1 VVLFCIPNALH
12 FENLRQSAAAKSVT
26 GMKPFLSVVIPAYN
40 ETANIKAGAL
50 ETVSTYLSKQAYPYE
65 VIVVDDGSEDD
76 TAALAE
82 AFAQTHPNF
91 RVVRNPHRGKAYTV
105 ATGLQAG
112 QGEIVLFSDM
122 DQATPIR
129 EAENLLPFFQ
139 QGFDV
144 VIGSRG
150 SYRRNAPWW
159 RKVMSRSQVVLR
171 NIILGFRDITDTQ
184 CGFKAFRGSAVNTIL
199 DQLHVFSQKNVNS
212 VQGATVTAGFDV
224 EMLFVAQ
231 RLGYRI
237 KEVPVEW
244 DYRHSRRV
252 NLLKDSMRG
261 VQELLRI
268 RGADLK
274 GAYSGKARLETGD

>member
-1 VVLFCIPNALH
+1 
-12 FENLRQSAAAKSVT
+12 
-26 GMKPFLSVVIPAYN
+26 MKPFLSLVIPAYN
-40 ETANIKAGAL
+40 ETANINAGAL
-50 ETVSTYLSKQAYPYE
+50 KTVATYLSKQAFTYE

-82 AFAQTHPNF
+82 AFARAHPNF
-91 RVVRNPHRGKAYTV
+91 RVVRNPHRGKAFTV

-112 QGEIVLFSDM
+112 EGQVVLFSDM
-122 DQATPIR
+122 DQATPIH
-129 EAENLLPFFQ
+129 EAEKLLPFFE

-150 SYRRNAPWW
+150 SYRHNAPWW
-159 RKVMSRSQVVLR
+159 RKLMSRSQVVLR
-171 NIILGFRDITDTQ
+171 NVILGFRDITDTQ
-184 CGFKAFRGSAVNTIL
+184 CGFKAFRGSAVNPIL
-199 DQLHVFSQKNVNS
+199 DRLSVFSQKNVTS

-231 RLGYRI
+231 KLGYRI

-252 NLLKDSMRG
+252 NLLKDSLRG

-274 GAYSGKARLETGD
+274 GAYSGKASLKPGD